1 MVQKEIRMKEK
12 YTGMGGDPNTYSHPV
27 IAFIID
33 GEVVSILNTDER
45 MAAVLL
51 SNPIIVD
58 ITEEKKVNPYIV
70 EGWVYKDGEFILPME
85 EE

>member
-1 MVQKEIRMKEK
+1 MTEK
-12 YTGMGGDPNTYSHPV
+12 YAGMGGDPNTYNHPA

-58 ITEEKKVNPYIV
+58 ITEEKKANPFIV
-70 EGWVYKDGEFILPME
+70 EGWEYKDGQFTLPME

>member
-1 MVQKEIRMKEK
+1 MTEK
-12 YTGMGGDPNTYSHPV
+12 YTGMGGDPNTYNHPV

-58 ITEEKKVNPYIV
+58 ITEEKRANPFIV
-70 EGWVYKDGEFILPME
+70 EGWEYKDEQFISPME

>member
-1 MVQKEIRMKEK
+1 
-12 YTGMGGDPNTYSHPV
+12 
-27 IAFIID
+27 
-33 GEVVSILNTDER
+33 

-58 ITEEKKVNPYIV
+58 ITEEKKVNPSIV
-70 EGWVYKDGEFILPME
+70 EGWAYKDGEFILPME